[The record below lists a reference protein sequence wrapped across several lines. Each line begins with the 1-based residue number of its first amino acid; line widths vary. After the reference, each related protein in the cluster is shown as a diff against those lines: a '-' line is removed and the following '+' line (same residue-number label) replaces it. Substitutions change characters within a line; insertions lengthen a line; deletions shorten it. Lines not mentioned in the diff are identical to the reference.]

1 MGLLDWLGNI
11 MQLAV
16 AYLQIGILL
25 RSNLEIEFMRA
36 EALGVLSAVAALQKH
51 EVLISLCRILESERF
66 RFTPHL
72 IIYRIQLANAY
83 FQVAQNTLKLRV
95 FCIQDLPLSFLTLHI
110 LFPPVSIALYSAIK
124 IFSDKLGATS
134 AIKRLLV

>member
-1 MGLLDWLGNI
+1 

-25 RSNLEIEFMRA
+25 RSNLEIEFIRA

-51 EVLISLCRILESERF
+51 EVLISLCRILESELF
-66 RFTPHL
+66 RFIPHL

-83 FQVAQNTLKLRV
+83 FQLAQTLLKLQE
-95 FCIQDLPLSFLTLHI
+95 FCMKDLPPSFLTLHI
-110 LFPPVSIALYSAIK
+110 LFPPESIALYFAIK
-124 IFSDKLGATS
+124 IFSNKLGATS
-134 AIKRLLV
+134 AIKRVLV